1 MSSCSDPPMDPFA
14 PRTLSPPA
22 PDTESPHVPQT
33 AAASAFGGV
42 VCERGSSDPDW
53 GDVLSGVRGP
63 GDLTSLEPTLLVRD
77 GQQGG
82 QPPASSN

>member
-1 MSSCSDPPMDPFA
+1 MYPKRQQ
-14 PRTLSPPA
+14 PRPL
-22 PDTESPHVPQT
+22 
-33 AAASAFGGV
+33 GGV
-42 VCERGSSDPDW
+42 VCERGSSDPEW

-63 GDLTSLEPTLLVRD
+63 GDLTSLESTLLVRD